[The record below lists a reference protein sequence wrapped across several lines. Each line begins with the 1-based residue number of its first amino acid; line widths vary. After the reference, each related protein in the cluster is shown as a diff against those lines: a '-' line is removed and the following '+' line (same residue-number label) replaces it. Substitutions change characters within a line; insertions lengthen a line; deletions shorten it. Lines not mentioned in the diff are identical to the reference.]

1 MAGQSQQ
8 TTSTMVG
15 DTQLLAVRIHPR
27 NSHVQTE

>member
-1 MAGQSQQ
+1 MVGQSQR
-8 TTSTMVG
+8 TKSTLVG